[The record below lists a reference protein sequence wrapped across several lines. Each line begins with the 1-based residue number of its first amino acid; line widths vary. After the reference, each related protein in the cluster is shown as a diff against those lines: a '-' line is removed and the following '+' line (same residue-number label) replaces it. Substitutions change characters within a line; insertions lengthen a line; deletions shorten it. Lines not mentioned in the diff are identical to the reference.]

1 MYSIVIE
8 RPVAGEYNLRD
19 EIDKACKKVVEMG
32 FADPATDLLTV
43 TAGTLC
49 ISFIRHINTSVQK
62 YLKWSL
68 F

>member
-32 FADPATDLLTV
+32 FADPAKDLLTV
-43 TAGTLC
+43 TAGTLTR
-49 ISFIRHINTSVQK
+49 IHHITPV
-62 YLKWSL
+62 YIVC
-68 F
+68 